1 MAPQRI
7 AVLSRFWT
15 GVPPK
20 RGELWRTEKPKKL
33 SKLLTSFNN
42 FAWLCMALHSQFSGA
57 GAIGL

>member
-20 RGELWRTEKPKKL
+20 RGELKNLNKPKKL

-42 FAWLCMALHSQFSGA
+42 FAWLCMSSQFSGA